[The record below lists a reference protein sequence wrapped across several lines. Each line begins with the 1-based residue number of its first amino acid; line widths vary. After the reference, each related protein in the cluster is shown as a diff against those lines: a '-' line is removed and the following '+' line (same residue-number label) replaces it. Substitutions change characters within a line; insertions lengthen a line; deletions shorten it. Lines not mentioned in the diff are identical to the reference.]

1 MKNDFTE
8 LEFFTTLS
16 FEKSY
21 KRLKKKYLSLTD
33 DLKKFKL
40 SFSENPQLGVDL
52 GDGFRK
58 VRIAIQ
64 SKNKG
69 KSGGGRIITYDM
81 CLSQIENTVILV
93 DIYDKGEK
101 ETVTENEY
109 TAILKQF
116 LDNEFLNG

>member
-1 MKNDFTE
+1 MKNNFTE
-8 LEFFTTLS
+8 LDFLTTSS

-33 DLKKFKL
+33 DLNKFKS
-40 SFSENPQLGVDL
+40 SFSENPQLGTDL

-58 VRIAIQ
+58 IRIAIQ

-69 KSGGGRIITYDM
+69 KSGGARIITYDM
-81 CLSQIENTVILV
+81 CLRQIENTIILV
-93 DIYDKGEK
+93 DIYDKSEK
-101 ETVTENEY
+101 DTMAESEY

-116 LDNEFLNG
+116 LEQ